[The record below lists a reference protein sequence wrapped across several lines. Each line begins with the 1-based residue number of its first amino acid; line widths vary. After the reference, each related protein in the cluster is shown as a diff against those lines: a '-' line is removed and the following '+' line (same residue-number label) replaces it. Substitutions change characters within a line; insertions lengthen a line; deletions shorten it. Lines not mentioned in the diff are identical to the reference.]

1 MIKKIL
7 LLVLLAA
14 FAAVATEA
22 LSQAPGGANPA
33 AAPGPAS
40 PKATDI
46 APAPSKTSPAISP
59 SSPKSDAPT
68 TGKDASPGK
77 GPTATKE
84 SASKDAS
91 ASKTFPTSSASPPG
105 SKLSRKELVID
116 RCLVTLIDDN
126 KVPATEAG
134 MLTDVPAKE
143 GHSVEKDAL
152 VAQIDSRSTLAKQ
165 KIAEA
170 EFSAAKAQSENDAE
184 VEVAEAA
191 ILVSKEEWEQS
202 LRIRESTPQ
211 AVPLSQVRKD
221 KFNYEKSLAQ
231 KKQAVNEKKIAGLTA
246 NAKLAQHEAASI
258 EIDLRQIRSPFKGE
272 VVEVMKKVG
281 DWVTVG
287 EPIMHIVGLDRLLV
301 KGYVLVSGDEGAS
314 HDEVFGKPVTITV
327 DAPGGK
333 THTVKGTIGFASPV
347 IEGYGSDRQFRIWA
361 EVDNETIIDPA
372 TKQVSWKIQPGSMAK
387 MTIDLASPRSPLP
400 ARADSAKGDK
410 GKVQSFKPVTG
421 DEKSGGKTNKAK
433 ER

>member
-22 LSQAPGGANPA
+22 LSQAPGGASPA

-46 APAPSKTSPAISP
+46 PPATSKTSPANSP
-59 SSPKSDAPT
+59 TSPKSDTVT

-77 GPTATKE
+77 GPTTSKE
-84 SASKDAS
+84 STSKDAS
-91 ASKTFPTSSASPPG
+91 SSKTFPTSSASPPG
-105 SKLSRKELVID
+105 STYARKELVIE
-116 RCLVTLIDDN
+116 RGLVTLIDDN

-184 VEVAEAA
+184 IEVAEAA

-202 LRIRESTPQ
+202 KRIQQSTPQ
-211 AVPLSQVRKD
+211 AVPESQIRKD

-272 VVEVMKKVG
+272 VVEVMKNVG
-281 DWVTVG
+281 DWVTNS
-287 EPIMHIVGLDRLLV
+287 I
-301 KGYVLVSGDEGAS
+301 
-314 HDEVFGKPVTITV
+314 
-327 DAPGGK
+327 
-333 THTVKGTIGFASPV
+333 
-347 IEGYGSDRQFRIWA
+347 
-361 EVDNETIIDPA
+361 
-372 TKQVSWKIQPGSMAK
+372 
-387 MTIDLASPRSPLP
+387 
-400 ARADSAKGDK
+400 
-410 GKVQSFKPVTG
+410 
-421 DEKSGGKTNKAK
+421 
-433 ER
+433 